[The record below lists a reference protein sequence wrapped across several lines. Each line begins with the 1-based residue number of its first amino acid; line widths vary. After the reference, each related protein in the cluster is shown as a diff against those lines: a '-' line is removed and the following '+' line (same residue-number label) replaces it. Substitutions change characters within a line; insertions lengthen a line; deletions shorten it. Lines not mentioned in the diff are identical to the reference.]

1 MDDAPPSIRELL
13 TELSEQVDS
22 IPDHIYKAGTLT
34 KNGSNSLITT
44 IPNEF
49 WRDAGIEHES
59 PGSIGMYYLPEE
71 NVVVMDL
78 GR

>member
-1 MDDAPPSIRELL
+1 MDDTPPSIRELL
-13 TELSEQVDS
+13 TELSDQIEV

-34 KNGSNSLITT
+34 RNGSNSLITT

-49 WRDAGIEHES
+49 WRDAGIDHED